1 MQESAAQVL
10 PNKKIKVLIVDDAIT
25 ICRFLEATFEEDPD
39 FEVVGYALD
48 PFEAREKIKQFNPD
62 VLTLDVE
69 MPKMDGVTFLK
80 NLMRLHPM
88 PVVMFSSLTDVGAFA
103 TMDSLEAGAVDFMPK
118 HSARSGEDMGEYIK
132 ELVRKV
138 KFAAGVR
145 IPAPTLVQST
155 SDIVLPD
162 LKALKTKLREGA
174 RVDGSIKRIVAIG
187 ASTGGPEAL
196 RHVFSSFNAIDCV
209 FVISQHMPA
218 NFMDSFAQRIDSQ
231 SSFTVRIAIDGEPLR
246 AGCGYVA
253 PGDRHLALDKRPDG
267 YYWKILDSAKISGH
281 RPSVDVLFKSM
292 ATHAPKKA
300 LGVLMTGMGEDGAQG
315 LKTMRDAGCAT
326 IIQDKSTSVV
336 WGMPGKAASLDA
348 QDETLELAQIGP
360 ALSKLLKPLL

>member
-1 MQESAAQVL
+1 MQESTAQVL
-10 PNKKIKVLIVDDAIT
+10 PKQKIKVLIVDDAVT
-25 ICRFLEATFEEDPD
+25 ICRFLEATFSEDPD

-48 PFEAREKIKQFNPD
+48 PFEARDKIKQLTPD

-88 PVVMFSSLTDVGAFA
+88 PVVMFSSLTDVGAAA

-138 KFAAGVR
+138 KVAASVEMTK
-145 IPAPTLVQST
+145 PALVQKESEAP
-155 SDIVLPD
+155 LPD
-162 LKALKTKLREGA
+162 LKLLRKKLRNGA
-174 RVDGSIKRIVAIG
+174 RVDGSIKRIIALG

-196 RHVFSSFNAIDCV
+196 RHVVGPLNVMDCV

-218 NFMDSFAQRIDSQ
+218 NFMESFAQRMDSQ
-231 SSFTVRIAIDGEPLR
+231 SCFAVRIAEDGEPLQ

-253 PGDRHLALDKRPDG
+253 PGDRHLALDKRSDG

-281 RPSVDVLFKSM
+281 RPSVDVLFKSI
-292 ATHAPKKA
+292 AIHAPEMSV
-300 LGVLMTGMGEDGAQG
+300 GVLMTGMGEDGAQG
-315 LKTMRDAGCAT
+315 LKNMRDAGSTT

-336 WGMPGKAASLDA
+336 WGMPGKADALGA
-348 QDETLELAQIGP
+348 QDQTLELNQIAP
-360 ALSKLLKPLL
+360 ALNKLLRQLP